1 MITTDWLGLRDR
13 VAVVTGAAGG
23 IGRGIAL
30 ELGRAGA
37 RVAILDLDEAGAKE
51 TADLAQAESACEAL
65 AYAADISDSRA
76 VDEVAAAVSAA
87 LGPVDVLVNN
97 AGILRPAALAD
108 VGIDDWERALR
119 VNVTGYLLCAQAF
132 GRPMLR
138 RGSGSVVHVSSV
150 AASHPQAAS
159 GAYSPSKAAVSM
171 LSRQLAFEWGPYGV
185 RSNVVAPGLIRTP
198 LSEAFYQAPG
208 VLEARSA
215 VVPARRVGT
224 PQDLADVVAWL
235 VSDRAGY
242 VTGQEIAVDG
252 GFTQTLMSHVP
263 RPGF

>member
-1 MITTDWLGLRDR
+1 
-13 VAVVTGAAGG
+13 
-23 IGRGIAL
+23 
-30 ELGRAGA
+30 
-37 RVAILDLDEAGAKE
+37 
-51 TADLAQAESACEAL
+51 
-65 AYAADISDSRA
+65 
-76 VDEVAAAVSAA
+76 
-87 LGPVDVLVNN
+87 
-97 AGILRPAALAD
+97 
-108 VGIDDWERALR
+108 
-119 VNVTGYLLCAQAF
+119 
-132 GRPMLR
+132 
-138 RGSGSVVHVSSV
+138 
-150 AASHPQAAS
+150 
-159 GAYSPSKAAVSM
+159 M

>member
-1 MITTDWLGLRDR
+1 MLFSITRLRR
-13 VAVVTGAAGG
+13 
-23 IGRGIAL
+23 I
-30 ELGRAGA
+30 
-37 RVAILDLDEAGAKE
+37 
-51 TADLAQAESACEAL
+51 
-65 AYAADISDSRA
+65 
-76 VDEVAAAVSAA
+76 
-87 LGPVDVLVNN
+87 P
-97 AGILRPAALAD
+97 
-108 VGIDDWERALR
+108 
-119 VNVTGYLLCAQAF
+119 

-198 LSEAFYQAPG
+198 LSEAFYQVPG

-224 PQDLADVVAWL
+224 PQDLADVVVWL

-242 VTGQEIAVDG
+242 VTGQAIAVDG